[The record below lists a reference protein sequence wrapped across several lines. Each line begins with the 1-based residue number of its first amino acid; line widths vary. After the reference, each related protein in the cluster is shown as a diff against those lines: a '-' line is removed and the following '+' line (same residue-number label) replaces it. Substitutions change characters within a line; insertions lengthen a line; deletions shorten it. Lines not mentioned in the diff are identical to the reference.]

1 MKEVK
6 SYHHHLQS
14 SGAELVHA
22 VLDALALE
30 ESFGPHIISTEIH
43 PLP

>member
-1 MKEVK
+1 MK
-6 SYHHHLQS
+6 SNHRHLQS

-30 ESFGPHIISTEIH
+30 EESFGPRIINTEIR